1 MALKFL
7 AWANGSSR
15 GTSETALTWSKR
27 ARAVNRGDSF
37 LPIEFA
43 GPNWKLQSY
52 SRRASSFQDED
63 GNGWTL
69 SELIWRVQLGRQG
82 ALDDGSSTPRLGP
95 FLIQKWAKCN
105 HQGASAT
112 VVNAHEIS
120 IAVTISLSH
129 SQ

>member
-15 GTSETALTWSKR
+15 GTSETALTRSKR
-27 ARAVNRGDSF
+27 ARAVNRGHSF

-82 ALDDGSSTPRLGP
+82 ALDDGSSTPGWGRFSFRSGR
-95 FLIQKWAKCN
+95 
-105 HQGASAT
+105 S
-112 VVNAHEIS
+112 
-120 IAVTISLSH
+120 VTTKVRAQLSSTH
-129 SQ
+129 MRSVSR